1 MNKKLGQV
9 MTSSRM
15 ISFIAF
21 LAATFAWVLDLK
33 ALFTVSII
41 AFIASATLYW
51 TEKNQSNRDK
61 DDRDEHSH
69 MDEHSQ
75 T

>member
-33 ALFTVSII
+33 ALFTFSII

-51 TEKNQSNRDK
+51 TERYQSKRSEDQ
-61 DDRDEHSH
+61 DEHSLL
-69 MDEHSQ
+69 
-75 T
+75 